1 MGKVRVLDS
10 HTSPAVEVD
19 IFIVATPFQRTSF
32 ARLYRKLLGTR
43 SVAVFTPEDLILY
56 KLMAWRPKDRGAI
69 QSILIINPSLDRA
82 YLADW
87 AKKLGVE
94 ERLSQSLADADAFWR
109 DPEP

>member
-1 MGKVRVLDS
+1 MI
-10 HTSPAVEVD
+10 EVD

-32 ARLYRKLLGTR
+32 ARRTKVELSGRTVTVL
-43 SVAVFTPEDLILY
+43 TPEDLILY
-56 KLMAWRPKDRGAI
+56 KLIASRLEDLSAI

-87 AKKLGVE
+87 AKKLGVD

-109 DPEP
+109 DPGP